1 MSALDAIGPICG
13 HAIDQDVADAAS
25 NTSID
30 ASDLLDQELGR
41 KLETPLDE
49 RGEIVL
55 AQRFRTGTIHECR
68 CARNDG
74 RAQFRFSYPADQGRA
89 LHDWIEEEFAL
100 AVDEEKVF
108 RFWDDVKS
116 KGSTRS
122 ETLNNTDNLYY
133 VWRIVDHRR
142 HAAAPNHEPG
152 ELKVQWEKATPALID
167 TIPGSMFNDY
177 LACHNLTRMLRTRKK
192 TGRKPKA
199 KARNASIAAKQHPRR
214 SSVSV
219 DHHDQSSESTI
230 QPDHGDFQQ
239 SPSFAEHSNIDDLP
253 ASGHGPNIPDCSSS
267 GCHPQEASI
276 LSVGGSPRGWNGP
289 GLRVNMM
296 SGQIEYSALTA
307 TGNSY
312 ADENSLIDRLNEMR
326 LSPESALA
334 EKTIQVEILGQEL
347 RRQAEQSVEE
357 RQQAFEDRKKLKVAE
372 TETRRLSMQL
382 DRANEYIAELEAQN
396 SMLRQELQRADVQ
409 VDD

>member
-1 MSALDAIGPICG
+1 MSALDAIGSVCG
-13 HAIDQDVADAAS
+13 HAIDQDVADAAANAS
-25 NTSID
+25 VD

-41 KLETPLDE
+41 VLENPLDE
-49 RGEIVL
+49 HGEIVL
-55 AQRFRTGTIHECR
+55 AQRFRTGTINECR

-74 RAQFRFSYPADQGRA
+74 RAQFRFSYPADHGQA

-152 ELKVQWEKATPALID
+152 ELK
-167 TIPGSMFNDY
+167 
-177 LACHNLTRMLRTRKK
+177 
-192 TGRKPKA
+192 
-199 KARNASIAAKQHPRR
+199 
-214 SSVSV
+214 
-219 DHHDQSSESTI
+219 
-230 QPDHGDFQQ
+230 
-239 SPSFAEHSNIDDLP
+239 
-253 ASGHGPNIPDCSSS
+253 
-267 GCHPQEASI
+267 
-276 LSVGGSPRGWNGP
+276 
-289 GLRVNMM
+289 
-296 SGQIEYSALTA
+296 IEYSALTA
-307 TGNSY
+307 TGFSY
-312 ADENSLIDRLNEMR
+312 ADETSLLDRLNDMR
-326 LSPESALA
+326 LSPESVLA

-357 RQQAFEDRKKLKVAE
+357 RQQAFEDREKLKVAE

-382 DRANEYIAELEAQN
+382 YRANEYIAELEAQN

-409 VDD
+409 ADD

>member
-1 MSALDAIGPICG
+1 M
-13 HAIDQDVADAAS
+13 
-25 NTSID
+25 
-30 ASDLLDQELGR
+30 R
-41 KLETPLDE
+41 LEM
-49 RGEIVL
+49 
-55 AQRFRTGTIHECR
+55 
-68 CARNDG
+68 
-74 RAQFRFSYPADQGRA
+74 
-89 LHDWIEEEFAL
+89 
-100 AVDEEKVF
+100 
-108 RFWDDVKS
+108 
-116 KGSTRS
+116 
-122 ETLNNTDNLYY
+122 LNNTDNLYY
-133 VWRIVDHRR
+133 VWRIVDHCR

-152 ELKVQWEKATPALID
+152 ELKEKATPALID

-177 LACHNLTRMLRTRKK
+177 LACHNLTCMLRTRKK

-199 KARNASIAAKQHPRR
+199 KAWNASIAAKQHPRR
-214 SSVSV
+214 SLVSV
-219 DHHDQSSESTI
+219 DHCDQSNESTI

-253 ASGHGPNIPDCSSS
+253 ASGYGPNIPDCSSS

-276 LSVGGSPRGWNGP
+276 LSVGGSPRGWNGL

-326 LSPESALA
+326 LSPESALV

-372 TETRRLSMQL
+372 TETRRLLMQL
-382 DRANEYIAELEAQN
+382 DRANEYIAELEA
-396 SMLRQELQRADVQ
+396 
-409 VDD
+409 